1 MIGRSFLWPGM
12 CSPERC
18 GFEISSL
25 GYLQS
30 DAAGSDIQGLVKQ
43 RNVEFDMN
51 GTSRLAQVFV
61 ELADT
66 LVEEFDVVDLM
77 HVLAERSVE
86 LLEADAAG
94 LMLADQRGEL
104 QLMAC
109 TQERARVLELFE
121 LQIQE
126 GPCFESFR
134 TGAAITNVDLSEA
147 YDRWPVFTPAA
158 VEAGFRA
165 THALPMRLRGQVIGA
180 LNLFTDQQ
188 VTFDQDALAVA
199 QAMADVATIGLLHE
213 RNLHEKTILSEQLQT
228 ALHSRVLIEQAKG
241 MLAARANVDVSEAFN
256 RMRVHARR
264 DGLTLTA
271 VAQAVVEGTIDVS
284 VLVSP

>member
-1 MIGRSFLWPGM
+1 
-12 CSPERC
+12 
-18 GFEISSL
+18 
-25 GYLQS
+25 
-30 DAAGSDIQGLVKQ
+30 
-43 RNVEFDMN
+43 MN
-51 GTSRLAQVFV
+51 GTPRLAQVFV

-77 HVLAERSVE
+77 HVLTERTVE

-109 TQERARVLELFE
+109 TLERARMLELFE

-126 GPCFESFR
+126 GPCSESFL

-147 YDRWPVFTPAA
+147 YERWPVFTPAA
-158 VEAGFRA
+158 VEAGFRS

-241 MLAARANVDVSEAFN
+241 MLAARANVGVSEAFN
-256 RMRVHARR
+256 RMRAHARR

-271 VAQAVVEGTIDVS
+271 VAQAVVDGTIDVN
-284 VLVSP
+284 VLASPR